1 MRRLL
6 IDIWC
11 VFIPL
16 YLKERIELLFFI
28 LGDYPQDLRV
38 KELSEDE
45 VEIQWKPPKMFQS
58 IQLNYLVHCYRLN
71 DQKIHTKTHELI
83 AKKTSCVLDEMQ
95 KDVMYKISV
104 WSIQAT
110 TQKKKG
116 LPSQTKYTL
125 REKGI
130 YSKTVTIV
138 GCLNFNSIIK
148 FTYWC
153 SVSLISWI

>member
-1 MRRLL
+1 
-6 IDIWC
+6 
-11 VFIPL
+11 
-16 YLKERIELLFFI
+16 
-28 LGDYPQDLRV
+28 
-38 KELSEDE
+38 
-45 VEIQWKPPKMFQS
+45 MFQS
-58 IQLNYLVHCYRLN
+58 IQLNYLVHCYKLN

-148 FTYWC
+148 FTY
-153 SVSLISWI
+153 

>member
-1 MRRLL
+1 M
-6 IDIWC
+6 
-11 VFIPL
+11 
-16 YLKERIELLFFI
+16 
-28 LGDYPQDLRV
+28 

-45 VEIQWKPPKMFQS
+45 VEIRWKPPKMFQS

-138 GCLNFNSIIK
+138 EFQFYYKVYILMLSEFNLLNIILVNLLK
-148 FTYWC
+148 RL
-153 SVSLISWI
+153 V